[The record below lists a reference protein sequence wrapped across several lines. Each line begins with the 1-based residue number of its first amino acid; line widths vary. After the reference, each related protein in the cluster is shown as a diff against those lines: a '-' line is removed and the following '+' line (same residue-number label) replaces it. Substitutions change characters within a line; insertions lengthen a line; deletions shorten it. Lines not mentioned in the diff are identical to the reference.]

1 MHDKLDTWSR
11 WEWGVNSDGPL
22 IWPAGR
28 YLSILQWTELSEAS
42 SNRNIDQLSH
52 AEHKQMLRII
62 YWNFSLD
69 QIITRWVFSWLF
81 MQFKFSSVYC
91 YFIVDHSNPYVVCII
106 LALILELF
114 SDTFMYLFKMVDSGF
129 DQDDLMDRQSG

>member
-22 IWPAGR
+22 IWLAGR

-69 QIITRWVFSWLF
+69 QIITRWVFFLAFYAIQIFFCLLLLYCGPFESLCSMHYFGSDFLF
-81 MQFKFSSVYC
+81 LHWSYSQ
-91 YFIVDHSNPYVVCII
+91 IHSCTCLKWWI
-106 LALILELF
+106 LVL
-114 SDTFMYLFKMVDSGF
+114 TKMT
-129 DQDDLMDRQSG
+129 